1 MVAREWARG
10 GVKEIG
16 VVKRVQIFI
25 HKLNKFEESK
35 VKQGDYSADYKVIN
49 VLTRLEFFHNV
60 YVVIWFWFQKIK
72 YVVIWFKKI
81 NCGDLINILCLNI
94 ISFVNYT
101 STKLKKECLGIRY
114 ERLNLSPITL
124 SPEHQEYS

>member
-25 HKLNKFEESK
+25 RKLNKFEESK
-35 VKQGDYSADYKVIN
+35 AKQGDYSADYKVIN

-60 YVVIWFWFQKIK
+60 YVVI
-72 YVVIWFKKI
+72 
-81 NCGDLINILCLNI
+81 
-94 ISFVNYT
+94 
-101 STKLKKECLGIRY
+101 
-114 ERLNLSPITL
+114 
-124 SPEHQEYS
+124 